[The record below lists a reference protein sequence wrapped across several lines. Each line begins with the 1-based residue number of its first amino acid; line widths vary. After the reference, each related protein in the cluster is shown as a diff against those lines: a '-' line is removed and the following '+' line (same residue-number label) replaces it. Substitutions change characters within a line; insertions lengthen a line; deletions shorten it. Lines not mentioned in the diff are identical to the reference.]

1 MLTLTPEAA
10 EAIRDLIDDAGLAV
24 PAGLRMDLTEGT
36 LNGGPPGLS
45 SSIVNSPLQGD
56 QVIAEG
62 GARLYVASR
71 AAALIDGKQLDA
83 RSDGDHVT
91 FLLNELPE

>member
-1 MLTLTPEAA
+1 MLTAQAA
-10 EAIRDLIDDAGLAV
+10 EAIRGLVDDAGLSV
-24 PAGLRMDLTEGT
+24 PAGLRMDLAEGT
-36 LNGGPPGLS
+36 LNGGPPRLS
-45 SSIVNSPLQGD
+45 SSIVNSPVQGD

-83 RSDGDHVT
+83 HSDGDHVT
-91 FLLNELPE
+91 FLLNELPD